1 MEGGLEG
8 FVVDAEGP
16 KDVRLALSAKVDEFD
31 GGVVLVPL
39 PADEGLD
46 DIACGLFF
54 AGEELAWTV
63 ALV

>member
-8 FVVDAEGP
+8 FVVDAESS
-16 KDVRLALSAKVDEFD
+16 KDVRLALGAKVDEFD
-31 GGVVLVPL
+31 GGVILVPL

-46 DIACGLFF
+46 DIADGLFF
-54 AGEELAWTV
+54 AGDELAWAV

>member
-1 MEGGLEG
+1 M
-8 FVVDAEGP
+8 DAEGP
-16 KDVRLALSAKVDEFD
+16 KDVRLALGAKVDEFD

>member
-8 FVVDAEGP
+8 FVVDAESP
-16 KDVRLALSAKVDEFD
+16 KDVRLALGAKVDEFD
-31 GGVVLVPL
+31 GGVILVPL

-46 DIACGLFF
+46 DIADGFFF
-54 AGEELAWTV
+54 AGDELAWAV